1 VLVLQGNAATE
12 SRLRWKILFV
22 FYPQM
27 VSGYDAK
34 KIIKIGQHLTK
45 LQ

>member
-1 VLVLQGNAATE
+1 V
-12 SRLRWKILFV
+12 S
-22 FYPQM
+22 YPQII
-27 VSGYDAK
+27 SAYDAK

>member
-1 VLVLQGNAATE
+1 MQQQSYGAVENITRILSTNGFWLQC
-12 SRLRWKILFV
+12 
-22 FYPQM
+22 
-27 VSGYDAK
+27 K

>member
-1 VLVLQGNAATE
+1 V
-12 SRLRWKILFV
+12 SS
-22 FYPQM
+22 PQM

-34 KIIKIGQHLTK
+34 EIIKIGQHLTK